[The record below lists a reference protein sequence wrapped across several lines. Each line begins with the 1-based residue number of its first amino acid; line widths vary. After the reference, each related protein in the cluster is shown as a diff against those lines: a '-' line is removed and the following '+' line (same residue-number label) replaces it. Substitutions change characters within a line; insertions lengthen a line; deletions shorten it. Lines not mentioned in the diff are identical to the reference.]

1 VNDERP
7 SDITAK
13 RRCERWVMRAAE
25 LITGVYLDNKEEA
38 EVALLLRL
46 DEGSIEDPAA
56 PLLGARRDTRLPE
69 QCTRW
74 SSHST
79 WQPETTSIGVAR
91 GGGRQRMLAR
101 PGNRC
106 KLDLEYK
113 HVDISVDLHSLACQ
127 GADPEG

>member
-56 PLLGARRDTRLPE
+56 PLLGAGRDTRRPGAVHSLVFE
-69 QCTRW
+69 LYLAAGDDEYRRCTWRRTAANAR
-74 SSHST
+74 ST
-79 WQPETTSIGVAR
+79 W
-91 GGGRQRMLAR
+91 
-101 PGNRC
+101 
-106 KLDLEYK
+106 
-113 HVDISVDLHSLACQ
+113 
-127 GADPEG
+127 